1 MLSRRRF
8 LAHTSLLAGSTA
20 LAEAL
25 FARVA
30 AGTELGPTPDPK
42 LLDRAKTLL
51 EKAPLIDTHNDLP
64 KMFLTARSD
73 DLSKLDMGKVQ
84 PTLCADIPRLREGRV
99 GAQYWSIEVDDSTQA
114 THMAL
119 HDALRQ
125 FDVTLRFIRSRP
137 EMELA
142 RTADDIERIH
152 RSGRIAS
159 LMGVEGGHMI
169 ESSPA
174 ALRIFQELG
183 ARYLTLTHLDNVP
196 WADAAT
202 DRPERHG
209 LTEFGKRIIREL
221 NRIGVFADI
230 SHVSPDAMLD
240 TLHVTRAPVIFS
252 HSNAFAIDPHVR
264 NVPDHVLR
272 LMPANG
278 GVVHVTFIR
287 EFVSPKDPAWQAKR
301 LQALEELHARLD
313 ADEAIR
319 QGIAA
324 WERANPHPR
333 GTISDLADHIDHIRN
348 VAGIDH
354 IGIGSDFYDVAY
366 NSMAIGLEDVTRY
379 PYLICELLRRGYS
392 DDDVLK
398 IAGRNH
404 LRAMRRMETVAA
416 ELQKSEQPLVAEGS
430 TMRGGYLD

>member
-8 LAHTSLLAGSTA
+8 IAQASLAAGSAVLGDA
-20 LAEAL
+20 LVGQGAM
-25 FARVA
+25 A
-30 AGTELGPTPDPK
+30 AGPATPVDAK
-42 LLDRAKTLL
+42 LLERAKTLL
-51 EKAPLIDTHNDLP
+51 ERGPLIDGHNDLAA
-64 KMFLTARSD
+64 MFLEVYSD
-73 DLSKLDMGKVQ
+73 DLLRLDMGKVQ

-99 GAQYWSIEVDDSTQA
+99 GAQYWSIWVDSSTQN

-125 FDVTLRFIRSRP
+125 FDVMLRFIRSRP
-137 EMELA
+137 ELEQA

-183 ARYLTLTHLDNVP
+183 ARYLTLTHLDDIP
-196 WADAAT
+196 WADSAT
-202 DRPERHG
+202 DRTELHG
-209 LTEFGKRIIREL
+209 LSEFGKKIVREL

-252 HSNAFAIDPHVR
+252 HSNARAIDPHAR
-264 NVPDHVLR
+264 NVPDEVLR

-278 GVVHVTFIR
+278 GVVHVNFIR
-287 EFVSPKDPAWQAKR
+287 EFVSPGDAGWQAR
-301 LQALEELHARLD
+301 RTAALRDLHLRFDTD
-313 ADEAIR
+313 AAINQR
-319 QGIAA
+319 IAA
-324 WERANPHPR
+324 WEKENPHPR
-333 GTISDLADHIDHIRN
+333 GTISDVADHIDHIRK
-348 VAGIDH
+348 VTGIDH
-354 IGIGSDFYDVAY
+354 IGIGSDFFDVAGD
-366 NSMAIGLEDVTRY
+366 SMAIGLEDVTRY
-379 PYLICELLRRGYS
+379 PYLFAELLRRGYS

-404 LRAMRRMETVAA
+404 LRAMRQMETVAA
-416 ELQKSEQPLVAEGS
+416 ELQKSEPPLVTEGP
-430 TMRGGYLD
+430 TRRHGYL